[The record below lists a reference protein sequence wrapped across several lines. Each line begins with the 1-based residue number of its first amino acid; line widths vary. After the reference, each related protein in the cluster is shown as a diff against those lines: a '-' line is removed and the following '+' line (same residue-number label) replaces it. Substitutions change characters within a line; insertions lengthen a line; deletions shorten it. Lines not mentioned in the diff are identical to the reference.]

1 LATEV
6 GLAPGTWVNVDCP
19 WAYPDLETELRAF
32 ISAGPMIRAI
42 SNAGE
47 DAVRQVETEA
57 LTSFRMSD
65 ASYRLENKFR
75 YMMAFWEEWNEKS
88 E

>member
-1 LATEV
+1 
-6 GLAPGTWVNVDCP
+6 
-19 WAYPDLETELRAF
+19 
-32 ISAGPMIRAI
+32 MIRAI